1 MQKTY
6 TISCCAECPALIRN
20 GRFCNKQEREIEQD
34 TSNPVD
40 LILIGF
46 PEWCPLPD
54 VELIGDSLGVELK
67 RVARQVLK
75 RLDLDSDD
83 DSVSS
88 IAHYLSTVVDI
99 KDFKGAKE
107 KSEGND
113 LFGVSTSQ

>member
-1 MQKTY
+1 MQKKY
-6 TISCCAECPALIRN
+6 ILSCCAECPVFRKDN
-20 GRFCNKQEREIEQD
+20 FCGKEDRSIEQD

-54 VELIGDSLGVELK
+54 AEIIGDNLNAEIK

-75 RLDLDSDD
+75 RLDLDLDD
-83 DSVSS
+83 DAVSSVS
-88 IAHYLSTVVDI
+88 HYLSTVVDI

-113 LFGVSTSQ
+113 LFGLPTS